1 MSLPVLPLECEPPL
15 IEPEEPL
22 DPAPLALEPVD
33 PAPLA
38 LDPVDP
44 APDEPVD
51 PAPDEPVEPAPE
63 PPLAELPELPPLIP
77 LMPPPL
83 EDESS
88 FPVTCTRWLTSLAR
102 SPELPDRR

>member
-1 MSLPVLPLECEPPL
+1 MLPLECEPPL

-22 DPAPLALEPVD
+22 DPAPVE
-33 PAPLA
+33 

-51 PAPDEPVEPAPE
+51 PAPDDPVEPA
-63 PPLAELPELPPLIP
+63 PLAELPEVPELPLIP

-83 EDESS
+83 DDESS
-88 FPVTCTRWLTSLAR
+88 FPVTWTR
-102 SPELPDRR
+102 